1 MNMSSTPP
9 KSFLGLSA
17 ELRLNIYNQIITSV
31 PVGTCKKLTD
41 YHGLILSCRQV
52 YTEFEA
58 EALKDVNDFMH
69 SLIASA
75 PCNFVFEDLEK
86 LGDTRKVVIGL
97 DMQSNRPFAGLGM
110 SLTTLR
116 RKLRYGSYALYM
128 YDTDGSLREDVEIV
142 I

>member
-1 MNMSSTPP
+1 
-9 KSFLGLSA
+9 
-17 ELRLNIYNQIITSV
+17 
-31 PVGTCKKLTD
+31 
-41 YHGLILSCRQV
+41 
-52 YTEFEA
+52 
-58 EALKDVNDFMH
+58 MH

-110 SLTTLR
+110 SLATLR